1 MITKST
7 QATFPSAVIL
17 TRAGNNFSQ
26 QIIIIRFIQNEFEVK
41 FSPDIAEQGFSIW
54 ISDSFLKHFF
64 VVLTSLRFVQESHFS
79 LIQLLHLMCEPFRL
93 ESTFQQINY
102 TWMTTI
108 PKIYNVLHME

>member
-1 MITKST
+1 MSVSEKLDL
-7 QATFPSAVIL
+7 VL
-17 TRAGNNFSQ
+17 DENVKEFSFVSKL
-26 QIIIIRFIQNEFEVK
+26 FIQNEFEVK